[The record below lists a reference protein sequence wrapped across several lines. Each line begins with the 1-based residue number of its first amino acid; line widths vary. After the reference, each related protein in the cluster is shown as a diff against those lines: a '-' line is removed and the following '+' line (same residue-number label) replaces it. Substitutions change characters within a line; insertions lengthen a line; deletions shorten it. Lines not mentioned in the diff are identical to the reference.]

1 MGLCLLVDGNNLV
14 FRAFY
19 ALDGK
24 NLKTRSGQPTGALF
38 GFTKMLIKLL
48 RDKQPAFVAAAFD
61 VSRETFRKRLFP
73 AYKAQRRPTPPE
85 LLAQLPLAHQAIEAM
100 GIRLLTD
107 QEFEADDL
115 LGSLAARARREG
127 GHEVLILT
135 GDRDLLQV
143 IDEGVRVEL
152 CVKGITETKIVD
164 RQIFEQG
171 YGFPP
176 AGIIELKA
184 LQGDPSDNIPGVD
197 GIGEKKGLALIRQ
210 FGTIEHLYASLDR
223 IEGERLR
230 AQVEA
235 GRESAFLSRQLATIR
250 CDVERL
256 PALADLA
263 WSPDRL
269 AAPRFHDFLR
279 QWELYSLL
287 AEVGGAPGP
296 KRTPAADG
304 ISPAARVEDL
314 PARPAAG
321 PTGRSEERRGEAFP
335 PGRPPHAD
343 DSGVGRASRP
353 VPAAGGR
360 SGPGAGE
367 GGAGPVLR
375 SLPGERLLLST
386 VDDLRAF
393 LAALGPEVAIDI
405 ETDGFDPRRNRII
418 GLSLADSVERAA
430 YVPLR
435 HSYLG
440 LDPSDQIP
448 PEQAF
453 PLLAEGLAGK
463 TLVGHNLKFDLA
475 FLRNEGFPTTGRFF
489 DTMLAA
495 YVLDPT
501 SSNGLKELARDLLGF
516 AVQSYAEV
524 AAGKP
529 FAQVS
534 LFEASQYGCQDA
546 LLTMHLLPRFR
557 ADLEA
562 HQQAAL
568 FYEIEQPL
576 LPLLLD
582 METVGIGLARPY
594 LQELGRWFADQM
606 KQLEAAIQA
615 HAGQEFN
622 VNSGKQL
629 QEILFGKLGLT
640 PPKKTKTGFS
650 TDSDVLK
657 ELAPRHPICRDLLS
671 YREVAK
677 LKTTY
682 ADTLETLVD
691 PKTGLIHTSF
701 NQTVTATGRL
711 SSTNPNM
718 QNIPIKSELG
728 RRVRRAFVPPRAGDV
743 FLSLDYSQIELRLLA
758 HLSEDPDLIDA
769 FHRHLDVHS
778 ITAAKLFKVPV
789 TEVTADQR
797 KVGKTVNFGIIYGI
811 SAHGL
816 AAGLGVGRSEAKAYI
831 DGFFATF
838 PSVQAYFA
846 RNQAEAKEKGHVTTI
861 FGRIRR
867 LRELGSSNFQ
877 ARSFEERVARNTPL
891 QGSAADLVKK
901 AMLDVDRYL
910 KGEGKRTRLIL
921 QIHDELVFTAPR
933 EEVAEV
939 APRLKA
945 IMEAVT
951 PLRIP
956 LVCDMAI
963 GSNLADL
970 EDYRAPS

>member
-1 MGLCLLVDGNNLV
+1 MGLCLLIDGNNLV

-48 RDKQPAFVAAAFD
+48 KDKQPAFAAAAFD
-61 VSRETFRKRLFP
+61 VSRETFRKRLYP
-73 AYKAQRRPTPPE
+73 EYKAQRRPTTPE

-115 LGSLAARARREG
+115 LGSLAARLKKEG

-152 CVKGITETKIVD
+152 CVKGISETKVID
-164 RQIFEQG
+164 RQVFEEA

-176 AGIIELKA
+176 AGIIDLKA
-184 LQGDPSDNIPGVD
+184 LQGDASDNIPGVD

-210 FGTIEHLYASLDR
+210 FGSLDRLYASLDR
-223 IEGERLR
+223 IENERLR

-235 GRESAFLSRQLATIR
+235 GRDSAFLSRQLATIR

-256 PALADLA
+256 PPLADLA
-263 WSPDRL
+263 WDPERL
-269 AAPRFHDFLR
+269 RTPRFHDFLR
-279 QWELYSLL
+279 KWELYSLL
-287 AEVGGAPGP
+287 PEVGGAPAAP
-296 KRTPAADG
+296 RRSAAADG
-304 ISPAARVEDL
+304 AGASPAVPDAAPSA
-314 PARPAAG
+314 PAPTGPASETGQRASSGSRRGTAAAG
-321 PTGRSEERRGEAFP
+321 TAAEGAAAAE
-335 PGRPPHAD
+335 PGGPGP
-343 DSGVGRASRP
+343 
-353 VPAAGGR
+353 
-360 SGPGAGE
+360 GPGAAPAT
-367 GGAGPVLR
+367 GALR

-386 VDDLRAF
+386 LDDLRAF
-393 LAALGPEVAIDI
+393 LAGLGPEVAIDV

-435 HSYLG
+435 HAYLG

-453 PLLAEGLAGK
+453 PVLAEGLADK

-475 FLRNEGFPTTGRFF
+475 FLQQEGFPLPTRFF
-489 DTMLAA
+489 DTLLAA

-501 SSNGLKELARDLLGF
+501 SANGLKDLARDQLGF
-516 AVQSYAEV
+516 AVQTYAEV

-529 FAQVS
+529 FAQIS
-534 LFEASQYGCQDA
+534 LFEASQYACQDA
-546 LLTMHLLPRFR
+546 LLTMHLLPRLR

-562 HQQAAL
+562 HQQSAL
-568 FYEIEQPL
+568 FHEIEQPL
-576 LPLLLD
+576 LPLLLE
-582 METVGIGLARPY
+582 METIGIGLARPY
-594 LQELGRWFADQM
+594 LQELSRWFADQM
-606 KQLEAAIQA
+606 KQLEASIQRQ
-615 HAGQEFN
+615 AGQEFN

-629 QEILFGKLGLT
+629 QEVLFGKLGLT

-657 ELAPRHPICRDLLS
+657 ELAAQHPICRDLLS
-671 YREVAK
+671 YREIAK

-682 ADTLETLVD
+682 ADALEALVD
-691 PKTGLIHTSF
+691 PRTGLIHTSF
-701 NQTVTATGRL
+701 HQTVTATGRL
-711 SSTNPNM
+711 SSTNPNL

-758 HLSEDPDLIDA
+758 HLSEDPDLIAA
-769 FHRHLDVHS
+769 FQRQLDVHA

-789 TEVTADQR
+789 DEVTPEQR

-816 AAGLGVGRSEAKAYI
+816 AAGLGVSRAEAKAYI

-846 RNQAEAKEKGHVTTI
+846 RTQADAKAKGYVSTI

-867 LRELGSSNFQ
+867 LRQLDSSNFQ

-910 KGEGKRTRLIL
+910 KREGKRTRLIL

-933 EEVAEV
+933 DEVAAV
-939 APRLKA
+939 APHLKA
-945 IMEAVT
+945 LMETVI

-956 LVCDMAI
+956 LVCDMAV
-963 GSNLADL
+963 GPNLADL
-970 EDYRAPS
+970 EEYRG